1 MVRRR
6 FPSSSAA
13 RFVLYHSNSNLVPLK
28 STFFG
33 PQGKTRAEAREKYFC
48 YVKISTQMLISMWKS
63 LVRAPLTSH
72 PSTLFSALHH
82 LCATSFFHTNTC
94 AAKSLRT
101 AGKNHSLKE
110 FKR

>member
-13 RFVLYHSNSNLVPLK
+13 GFVLYHLNSNFVSVK

-33 PQGKTRAEAREKYFC
+33 PQGKTRAEAREKHYC
-48 YVKISTQMLISMWKS
+48 CVKISTQMLISMWKS
-63 LVRAPLTSH
+63 LVRAALTSH

-82 LCATSFFHTNTC
+82 FCATVLFLTHT
-94 AAKSLRT
+94 
-101 AGKNHSLKE
+101 HSA
-110 FKR
+110 

>member
-1 MVRRR
+1 MVLRM

-13 RFVLYHSNSNLVPLK
+13 RFVIYHSNSNLVPLK

-33 PQGKTRAEAREKYFC
+33 PQGKTRAEAREKYFS

-82 LCATSFFHTNTC
+82 LYATSLLHTPIYLTKSITLSEKLL
-94 AAKSLRT
+94 AAR
-101 AGKNHSLKE
+101 
-110 FKR
+110 